1 MENEDR
7 EEYIMKNTL
16 SDNIRI
22 ILASGS
28 PRRTELLHTAGI
40 THEVIVSGA
49 DEDVRE
55 TVPSRLVEKLS
66 EKKAREVFERL
77 TEQGVSGDVV
87 VIGADTVVACDG
99 TTLGKPEDEEDAAR
113 MLRMLSAREHHVYT
127 GVTLCGTAGG
137 EERQITFHEESTVH
151 VAKLSEEEIRS
162 YIDTGE
168 PMDKAGAYGI
178 QGTFMKFVS
187 GIEGD
192 YFNIVGLP
200 VSHLYQALKQFIGWE

>member
-66 EKKAREVFERL
+66 EKKAGEVFGRVR
-77 TEQGVSGDVV
+77 EQQASGDIV

-99 TTLGKPEDEEDAAR
+99 AILGKPEDEEDAAR

-127 GVTLCGTAGG
+127 GVTLCGTAGQ
-137 EERQITFHEESTVH
+137 EERKITFHEESTVH

-178 QGTFMKFVS
+178 QGSFMKFVS

>member
-1 MENEDR
+1 
-7 EEYIMKNTL
+7 MKNTVSENL
-16 SDNIRI
+16 RI

-49 DEDVRE
+49 DENVSE
-55 TVPSRLVEKLS
+55 EVPSRLVEKLS
-66 EKKAREVFERL
+66 ALKAREVFERVAD
-77 TEQGVSGDVV
+77 QADADGGQIV

-99 TTLGKPEDEEDAAR
+99 QILGKPRDREDAER
-113 MLRMLSAREHHVYT
+113 MLDMLSGRVHHVYT
-127 GVTLCGTAGG
+127 GVTLCGIADGK
-137 EERQITFHEESTVH
+137 EKEITFSEESAVH
-151 VAKLSEEEIRS
+151 VAKLSREEIWS
-162 YIDTGE
+162 YIDSCE

-178 QGTFMKFVS
+178 QGSFMKYVT

-200 VSHLYQALKQFIGWE
+200 VCHLYQALKQFLGQE

>member
-1 MENEDR
+1 MKN
-7 EEYIMKNTL
+7 MKNTVSENL
-16 SDNIRI
+16 RI

-49 DEDVRE
+49 DENVSE
-55 TVPSRLVEKLS
+55 EVPSRLVEKLS
-66 EKKAREVFERL
+66 ALKAREVFERIAD
-77 TEQGVSGDVV
+77 QADGGQIV

-99 TTLGKPEDEEDAAR
+99 KILGKPRDREDAER
-113 MLRMLSAREHHVYT
+113 MLEMLSGRAHHVYT
-127 GVTLCGTAGG
+127 GVTLCGIADGK
-137 EERQITFHEESTVH
+137 EKEITFSEESAVH
-151 VAKLSEEEIRS
+151 VAKLSREEIWS
-162 YIDTGE
+162 YIDSGE

-178 QGTFMKFVS
+178 QGSFMKYVT

-200 VSHLYQALKQFIGWE
+200 VCHLYQALKQFLGQE